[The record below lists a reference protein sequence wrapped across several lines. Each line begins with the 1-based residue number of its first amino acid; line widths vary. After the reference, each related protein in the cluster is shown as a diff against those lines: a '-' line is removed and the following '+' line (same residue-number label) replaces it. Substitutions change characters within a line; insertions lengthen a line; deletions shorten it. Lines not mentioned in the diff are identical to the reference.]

1 MTMQKKI
8 ELAKRLHLVGVSKDG
23 VVELLWKFPLERIEA
38 QLEYLPYR
46 KAKRPE
52 AMIIESIRK
61 NYSPPKEFYYARSKS
76 ELTEAFESLDEGSE
90 FSPGSAPAD
99 SQGHR
104 IESAPNLDPPNK
116 RLAEGRQSNASDL
129 PDFDP
134 TIR

>member
-1 MTMQKKI
+1 MEKKI

-23 VVELLWKFPLERIEA
+23 VVELLWKYPLERIEL

-61 NYSPPKEFYYARSKS
+61 DYSPPKEFYYARSQN
-76 ELTEAFESLDEGSE
+76 ELAEAFEPVDQSVESSSGSPAAHAEGHRAE
-90 FSPGSAPAD
+90 GDAD
-99 SQGHR
+99 SDSPD
-104 IESAPNLDPPNK
+104 EW
-116 RLAEGRQSNASDL
+116 LAARQQADAADL

>member
-1 MTMQKKI
+1 MKKKI

-23 VVELLWKFPLERIEA
+23 VVELLWKYPLERIEA

-61 NYSPPKEFYYARSKS
+61 DYSPPKEFYYARSQN
-76 ELTEAFESLDEGSE
+76 ELAEAFEPVDQGVEPSAGPSTPHAEGSGAE
-90 FSPGSAPAD
+90 SDAD
-99 SQGHR
+99 SD
-104 IESAPNLDPPNK
+104 SADEW
-116 RLAEGRQSNASDL
+116 LAARQQADAPDL

>member
-1 MTMQKKI
+1 MQKKI

-23 VVELLWKFPLERIEA
+23 VVELLWKYPLERIEA

-90 FSPGSAPAD
+90 PPAGPAPAD
-99 SQGHR
+99 SQGYGA
-104 IESAPNLDPPNK
+104 EGAPDLDPSDE

>member
-1 MTMQKKI
+1 MQKKI

-23 VVELLWKFPLERIEA
+23 VVELLWKYPLERIEA

-90 FSPGSAPAD
+90 PPAGPAPAD
-99 SQGHR
+99 PEGHGA
-104 IESAPNLDPPNK
+104 ESALDLDPSDE
-116 RLAEGRQSNASDL
+116 RLAAGRQSNASDL

>member
-1 MTMQKKI
+1 MAKKI

-23 VVELLWKFPLERIEA
+23 VIELLWKYPLERIEA

-61 NYSPPKEFYYARSKS
+61 DYTPPKEFYYARSQS
-76 ELTEAFESLDEGSE
+76 ELREAFESLDEGSE
-90 FSPGSAPAD
+90 SPTGSAPAD
-99 SQGHR
+99 PQGHR
-104 IESAPNLDPPNK
+104 AESSPPPDPADQ
-116 RLAEGRQSNASDL
+116 RLAEGRQADADDL
-129 PDFDP
+129 PDFDS

>member
-23 VVELLWKFPLERIEA
+23 VIELLWKFPLEQIEA

-90 FSPGSAPAD
+90 PPAGQAPAN

-104 IESAPNLDPPNK
+104 AESAPDLDPSDM
-116 RLAEGRQSNASDL
+116 RLAAGRQSNTADL

>member
-1 MTMQKKI
+1 MEKKI

-76 ELTEAFESLDEGSE
+76 ELTEAFESLDESSESAAGSVDA
-90 FSPGSAPAD
+90 AP
-99 SQGHR
+99 QGHR
-104 IESAPNLDPPNK
+104 VTSPLDFDSADE
-116 RLAEGRQSNASDL
+116 RLAAREQADAADL
-129 PDFDP
+129 PDFD
-134 TIR
+134 